1 MLRGQCAPLSL
12 ESLLWNWAKRESIA
26 ALGCVVE
33 QLGLPADF
41 PFLRDSPTENLKF
54 VICSVVAVQAEPS
67 RFAPPCRLVDLT
79 FPEATTLRAAQ
90 PVVLL
95 PMGSVEHTDRTC
107 RSGPIRFVGIPG
119 AVGAEAATPGTDA
132 VGDCPNVKLRADHF
146 ASEFAGGVAFRS
158 SGNGAAARG
167 CRSVLAAGFSRI
179 CLVSSHLEP
188 AHIQGIRTL
197 VSDLCT
203 QHGPVVAFPD
213 QTAKRWARTLS
224 AEYKSGSCHAG
235 SYETSLLL
243 VARPDLCRNEIAQ
256 QLPNNPSDF
265 WPKSGPVR
273 RPSARRV
280 ATARISVA
288 LPSRP
293 SKKVQLALL
302 TQMVVTTIAE
312 TWPKSS

>member
-1 MLRGQCAPLSL
+1 
-12 ESLLWNWAKRESIA
+12 
-26 ALGCVVE
+26 
-33 QLGLPADF
+33 
-41 PFLRDSPTENLKF
+41 
-54 VICSVVAVQAEPS
+54 VQAEPS

-79 FPEATTLRAAQ
+79 FPEAMTLRAAQ

-95 PMGSVEHTDRTC
+95 PMGSVEAH
-107 RSGPIRFVGIPG
+107 GPHLPL
-119 AVGAEAATPGTDA
+119 GTDSFLSESLA
-132 VGDCPNVKLRADHF
+132 LSAQKQLHQTQTLSVIAPTLSYALTHF
-146 ASEFAGGVAFRS
+146 ASEFAGTVS
-158 SGNGAAARG
+158 LSAAAATGQLRG
-167 CRSVLAAGFSRI
+167 VVEAFLAAGFSRI
-179 CLVSSHLEP
+179 CLVNSHLEP

-265 WPKSGPVR
+265 LAKVR
-273 RPSARRV
+273 AGAQTFREAGGDSAYFGRPAESSQQEGEA
-280 ATARISVA
+280 
-288 LPSRP
+288 
-293 SKKVQLALL
+293 QLALL